1 VEELQKSRVYV
12 IFCPTI
18 VVVTF
23 AVFVSVSAAAT
34 ISTHVL
40 HKIVVISFGYGDD
53 VEPVPFVHEMS
64 AKLQ

>member
-1 VEELQKSRVYV
+1 M
-12 IFCPTI
+12 

-23 AVFVSVSAAAT
+23 AVFVRLSAAAT